1 VDKVRVGV
9 IGMGMG
15 RNHAIHYRDCPEA
28 EVIALCDQDGER
40 LARVAG
46 EMKAPPALYSS
57 WEDLLADPRVDAV
70 SVVLPNV
77 LHAPVTLR
85 ALEAGK
91 HVMCEK
97 PLAMHAAEAQE
108 MVDTARRLGR
118 KFMVHFNVRFWPT
131 SQAIKRAIDD
141 GHLGHIYYARSVWHR
156 QRGIPRMG
164 GWFTQKEKAGGG
176 ALIDIGVHRLDLA
189 MWFMGYPRPVSVS
202 GATYGY
208 LGRSLAEKEGVTFD
222 VDDMATAFIRFDN
235 GAVLSLETSWA
246 SNSEKSEIQEAQF
259 YGVVGGALMRNVEA
273 ERRFEARII
282 RDRDGRIDVWDPDP
296 PQPLETA
303 QQHFCRSIL
312 TDTEPTATGEQ
323 GVVVMQLLDAIYQS
337 AETGREVVL

>member
-15 RNHAIHYRDCPEA
+15 RNHALHYRDCPEA
-28 EVIALCDQDGER
+28 DLVALCDQDEAR
-40 LARVAG
+40 LGQVAQ
-46 EMKAPPALYSS
+46 EVHPRRLYTR
-57 WEDLLADPRVDAV
+57 WEDLLADPEIDAV

-108 MVDTARRLGR
+108 MVDAARRLKR

-141 GHLGHIYYARSVWHR
+141 GHIGHIYYARSVWHR

-208 LGRSLAEKEGVTFD
+208 LGRRLAEQEGVIFD
-222 VDDMATAFIRFDN
+222 VDDMATAFIRFEN

-246 SNSEKSEIQEAQF
+246 SNSEKREIQEAQF
-259 YGVVGGALMRNVEA
+259 YGVVGGALMRNVEQ
-273 ERRFEARII
+273 EPRFEARII
-282 RDRDGRIDVWDPDP
+282 KDNGGNIDVWDPEP
-296 PQPLETA
+296 LQPLESA

-312 TDTEPTATGEQ
+312 ADTEPTATGEQ
-323 GVVVMQLLDAIYQS
+323 GVVVMQLLDAIYES
-337 AETGREVVL
+337 AETGREVRL